1 MSVWYFKARC
11 HDNDTRLACLVS
23 GTAFNFQS
31 AIKRWQYSNG
41 DQQLGPK
48 VFEQEVFCFTFAPV
62 AAWIISTSA
71 KQRTLQGSF
80 VVISENYSLW
90 VFPLD
95 GGIPPVFAHKKT
107 AGVMYAGIH
116 PELTV
121 SQV

>member
-11 HDNDTRLACLVS
+11 HDNDTQLACLVS
-23 GTAFNFQS
+23 GTALNFQS

-62 AAWIISTSA
+62 AACASA
-71 KQRTLQGSF
+71 KQRTLQGSS

-95 GGIPPVFAHKKT
+95 GGIPAVFAHKKT